1 MAHMLEQNK
10 GAHTECETGRD
21 VPYEVAS
28 PAQAAKGFHL
38 SWEGSFQA
46 QGRSYEDE

>member
-21 VPYEVAS
+21 VPYLRAS
-28 PAQAAKGFHL
+28 PQAARISSLGKEVSGP
-38 SWEGSFQA
+38 
-46 QGRSYEDE
+46 RSLL